1 MGEYI
6 AAFAVAWAVC
16 VALTPAVRALAFKT
30 GVVDVPDER
39 RVHKAP
45 TPLLGGVAI
54 FAAFMVTAL
63 WLLFR
68 SWSLELAGLVVGGLI
83 TIAVGILDDIYDIRP
98 AQKVLG
104 QLAAAVV
111 AYGFGIRIEWV
122 TNPLGGMVYL
132 GLWSFPVTVF
142 WIVAM
147 SNIVNLMDGLDG
159 LAAGVSSIA
168 AATMAVVAVSKGQTQ
183 VALLAFA
190 LSGAGFGFLKYN
202 FNPAKIF
209 MGDAGALFLG
219 YGIAVISA
227 LGALKGAATLAL
239 AIPVLSLGVPILDT
253 GFAIV
258 RRFSQH
264 KPFYVADK
272 DHVHHRLLALGL
284 TQRQV
289 VLLIYGITAVLGLS
303 AVWVMDV
310 SALSAGVA
318 YILCMVILAV
328 LAFGAYRFGVLNIGA
343 GARQSHVRRQM

>member
-1 MGEYI
+1 MGDYI
-6 AAFAVAWAVC
+6 ATFAAAWAAC

-54 FAAFMVTAL
+54 FAAFIIPTL
-63 WLLFR
+63 WLLIR
-68 SWSLELAGLVVGGLI
+68 SWNSELAGLVVGGLI
-83 TIAVGILDDIYDIRP
+83 VLAVGILDDIYDIRP
-98 AQKVLG
+98 IQKVLG
-104 QLAAAVV
+104 QVAAAVV

-122 TNPLGGMVYL
+122 TNPFGGMVYL

-159 LAAGVSSIA
+159 LASGVSAIA
-168 AATMAVVAVSKGQTQ
+168 SATMAMVAINKGQTQ
-183 VALLAFA
+183 VALLALA

-219 YGIAVISA
+219 YGIAVIST

-258 RRFSQH
+258 RRFSQRR
-264 KPFYVADK
+264 PFYVADK
-272 DHVHHRLLALGL
+272 DHVHHRLLALGFS
-284 TQRQV
+284 QRQV
-289 VLLIYGITAVLGLS
+289 VLLIYAVTALLGLS

-318 YILCMVILAV
+318 YLLCMGILAT
-328 LAFGAYRFGVLNIGA
+328 LAYGAYRFGVLNIGV
-343 GARQSHVRRQM
+343 GARQGQVRRQM